1 MLSLPF
7 LIHLL
12 ERVAVVVVKVLN
24 ELLADTFFGCGFQP
38 SPF

>member
-12 ERVAVVVVKVLN
+12 KHVAVVVVKVLN
-24 ELLADTFFGCGFQP
+24 ELLANTFFGVALRQLL
-38 SPF
+38 